1 MGKTSKIQENYAG
14 KNSLRLQNEGSIAR
28 NLPGDAPQL
37 RRRLFLRRRAAAI
50 PCGGRPGGMC
60 AGAENRLWIG
70 AFTAGQQ
77 SAPTVQE
84 VSPRRSKKRNP
95 PQSAEKPGKAGGCG
109 PLSTPGFFDRQ
120 RPAPV
125 APASCVI
132 FKACRF
138 LTPSPWRRFPPAA
151 LRRSPPG
158 CWCPGRPPCGNGR
171 RRGSA
176 RPPCRPEPA
185 CRGFSASAPPGS

>member
-37 RRRLFLRRRAAAI
+37 RRRLSLRRRAAAI

-70 AFTAGQQ
+70 AFTAGRQ

-84 VSPRRSKKRNP
+84 VSPCRSKKRNP

-109 PLSTPGFFDRQ
+109 PLSTPGFFDRLWTLMPGVLLLY
-120 RPAPV
+120 RLSIGKRDYGPPV
-125 APASCVI
+125 IRCLN
-132 FKACRF
+132 
-138 LTPSPWRRFPPAA
+138 LTETA
-151 LRRSPPG
+151 LHAIMSYTKV
-158 CWCPGRPPCGNGR
+158 
-171 RRGSA
+171 
-176 RPPCRPEPA
+176 
-185 CRGFSASAPPGS
+185 